1 MFKPS
6 LGVFADNIDLYRFV
20 NTQNKNSYSYGRL
33 SHIYN
38 KDTPF
43 CCNGYNTYKLF
54 YRLENPDIGNF
65 LPYTYKDRE
74 DLRNRWYKAKNK
86 FNTQEFC
93 ILTLASGDNPDSL
106 IINNID
112 AQEFL
117 LNYEWLDG
125 SPCGILKS

>member
-54 YRLENPDIGNF
+54 YRLENIDNF
-65 LPYTYKDRE
+65 LPYTYLSDFPIFLHVIK
-74 DLRNRWYKAKNK
+74 
-86 FNTQEFC
+86 
-93 ILTLASGDNPDSL
+93 
-106 IINNID
+106 
-112 AQEFL
+112 EFL
-117 LNYEWLDG
+117 KGRIQMSNCFM
-125 SPCGILKS
+125 SCSR